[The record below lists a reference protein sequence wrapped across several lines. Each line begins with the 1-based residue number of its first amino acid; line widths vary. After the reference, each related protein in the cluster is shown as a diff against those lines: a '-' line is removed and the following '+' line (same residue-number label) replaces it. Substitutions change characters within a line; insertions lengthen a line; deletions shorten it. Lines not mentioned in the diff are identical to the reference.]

1 MIVEDDLDLLHG
13 LRFLLQAYNCKICP
27 LSDADE
33 IMKTAGLLQ
42 PDLILLDI
50 KLDHG
55 NGLDICKELKSS
67 YLKTI
72 PIYIM
77 SGLPDAEAKSYRSGA
92 DYFFAKPFDSEVLLR
107 QIKTLEN
114 SSSEKFTFQP
124 DIPDQRK
131 RSN

>member
-33 IMKTAGLLQ
+33 ILKTAGLLQ

-55 NGLDICKELKSS
+55 NGLDICRELKNS
-67 YLKTI
+67 YLKET
-72 PIYIM
+72 PVFIM
-77 SGLPDAEAKSYRSGA
+77 SGLPDAESKSYDAGA
-92 DYFFAKPFDSEVLLR
+92 DLFLAKPFDSEELLAH
-107 QIKTLEN
+107 IKTLET
-114 SSSEKFTFQP
+114 SSSEK
-124 DIPDQRK
+124 I
-131 RSN
+131 

>member
-33 IMKTAGLLQ
+33 ILKTAGLLQ

-55 NGLDICKELKSS
+55 NGLDICRELKNS
-67 YLKTI
+67 YLKET
-72 PIYIM
+72 PVFIM
-77 SGLPDAEAKSYRSGA
+77 SGLPDAENKSYDAGA
-92 DYFFAKPFDSEVLLR
+92 DLFLAKPFDSEELLAH
-107 QIKTLEN
+107 IKTQEN
-114 SSSEKFTFQP
+114 SSSEK
-124 DIPDQRK
+124 I
-131 RSN
+131 